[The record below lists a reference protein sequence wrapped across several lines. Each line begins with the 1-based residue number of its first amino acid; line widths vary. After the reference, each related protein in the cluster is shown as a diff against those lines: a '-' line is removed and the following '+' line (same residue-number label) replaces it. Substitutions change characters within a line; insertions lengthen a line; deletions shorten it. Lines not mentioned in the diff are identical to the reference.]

1 MNRFLK
7 DFLIENK
14 IDLINNNFDSLF
26 SKYRDFWTKNSVS
39 GYVIYD
45 HNTDDHLLNFL
56 LKTFTLD
63 DILSKMTNLY
73 PFMFTFYDG
82 TVYIPENIKEIKDKA
97 FAYSKADIKFNSEL
111 THRDQSGRVTLKIKV
126 DPTAFHDFRG
136 TMNIY

>member
-7 DFLIENK
+7 RFLIENK

-26 SKYRDFWTKNSVS
+26 SKYRDFWIENSPN
-39 GYVIYD
+39 GYVIYSN
-45 HNTDDHLLNFL
+45 NTDDHLLNFL
-56 LKTFTLD
+56 LKSFTLD

-111 THRDQSGRVTLKIKV
+111 GYWDHRGKFTLKIKV

-136 TMNIY
+136 TVNIY

>member
-26 SKYRDFWTKNSVS
+26 SKYRDFWMKNSMS

-56 LKTFTLD
+56 LKTFTLE
-63 DILSKMTNLY
+63 DILSKMTTLY

-97 FAYSKADIKFNSEL
+97 FAYSKADIKFKSEL
-111 THRDQSGRVTLKIKV
+111 AHWDHLGKLTLEIKV
-126 DPTAFHDFRG
+126 DPAAFDDFRG
-136 TMNIY
+136 TINIY